1 MDEQT
6 IWNKELFSNKQPEK
20 MKEDD
25 NFQTMNMIYKIK
37 NIKKSKKPKPEN
49 YKKIEAFDTILV
61 NEPIIEGAKNKSDI
75 GKKKSDVAVDDPNF
89 LGLPDKDYDG
99 VDTPDKGVSDD
110 PRKQLKAGVDQI
122 FKKIDKF
129 NYEKAKFV
137 SIAFSGS
144 KNPSE
149 NDVNIVKKYIA
160 WFETI
165 LFSYFACYNWFFL
178 MYYRYNNEDAPIA
191 TAPESAKE
199 AFKKDKYGYRVFGQR
214 IDTYWIQNASID
226 RKNPLA
232 IFYKVI
238 DYFFIFSIMFVEQL
252 QNILLDKFPQIT
264 RGIFNLKG
272 CFVIL
277 FLLLIVF
284 NQYATNMVYN
294 FFTAILS
301 GKTTNILVGV
311 MYFGL
316 IIAYFFGTYNFGFIE
331 KTPGFTF
338 HSYADYV
345 FGIPYTWITGFMRF
359 VMLMLIS
366 VPIGGLLCVFYILY
380 QSFCG
385 IFANVDYL
393 EPFGYFLGKE
403 HNSFSK
409 INDYIK
415 NNNSKYDDNMF
426 KKAFNLIFDYYLYK
440 YILNLVF
447 IVMFIFA
454 LIDYNKNLQSYNLK
468 ISLNCI
474 TIVLIIMFFVGTLG
488 FFSDIKNPEQPEPL
502 DEEKEKDEM
511 GFFDYLMSFIKELA
525 DDVVKPLLGE
535 MPGMPVAPGAPG
547 MPGASGVNQ
556 SSEIL
561 PPGITEQDVN
571 KVKEIQSKWN
581 K

>member
-1 MDEQT
+1 MNEQT

-20 MKEDD
+20 NIDDD

-37 NIKKSKKPKPEN
+37 KIKKSKKPKIEN
-49 YKKIEAFDTILV
+49 YKQIETFDTLHV
-61 NEPIIEGAKNKSDI
+61 NEPIIEGARNKS
-75 GKKKSDVAVDDPNF
+75 GASVSDPDF

-99 VDTPDKGVSDD
+99 VDKPDKGIKDD
-110 PRKQLKAGVDQI
+110 PRKQLKAGVDKI

-129 NYEKAKFV
+129 NYEKAKLV
-137 SIAFSGS
+137 AIAFSGS
-144 KNPSE
+144 KNPPQ
-149 NDVNIVKKYIA
+149 NDVNIIKKYIA

-165 LFSYFACYNWFFL
+165 LISYFACYNWFFL

-199 AFKKDKYGYRVFGQR
+199 AFKKDKEGYRVFGNR

-232 IFYKVI
+232 VFYKVI
-238 DYFFIFSIMFVEQL
+238 DYFFIYSIMFVEQL
-252 QNILLDKFPQIT
+252 QNILLDKFPQLS
-264 RGIFNLKG
+264 RRIFNLKG
-272 CFVIL
+272 CFVIV

-284 NQYATNMVYN
+284 NQYATKMVYN

-301 GKTTNILVGV
+301 GKTSNILVGI

-316 IIAYFFGTYNFGFIE
+316 IIAYFFGTYNFGYIE

-338 HSYADYV
+338 HSYADYAL
-345 FGIPYTWITGFMRF
+345 GIPATFITGFMRF
-359 VMLMLIS
+359 IMLMLIS
-366 VPIGGLLCVFYILY
+366 VPIGGVLCVFYILY

-409 INDYIK
+409 IHDYIK
-415 NNNSKYDDNMF
+415 NNNSKHDDNIF

-454 LIDYNKNLQSYNLK
+454 LIDYNQNLQSYNLK

-488 FFSDIKNPEQPEPL
+488 VFSDIKIHEEPEPL
-502 DEEKEKDEM
+502 KEEKEKEDM
-511 GFFDYLMSFIKELA
+511 GFFEYLMQFIKDLV
-525 DDVVKPLLGE
+525 DDVIKPLLSE
-535 MPGMPVAPGAPG
+535 MPGMPGAPSAPG
-547 MPGASGVNQ
+547 MPGASGANQ
-556 SSEIL
+556 SSGIL
-561 PPGITEQDVN
+561 PPGITQEDVN